1 MTQQQAPRSPERH
14 TTPTGSN
21 TSASAVERN
30 GIDPVPDTE
39 RHGTP
44 RSLFWPWAAS
54 GLSLLGIAYGIYVMG
69 LGLNAWQAVV
79 TGTVGYVLSFVLV
92 GLVSVAG
99 ARTGAPTMAIG
110 RAAFGRQGNKL
121 PTVFGYVS
129 NVGWETVLVALSSLG
144 GATVLARVSPAL
156 FARADG
162 RTPTTGAQALCFAVT
177 AVSVVVVGVYGHAL
191 IMKVQKYL
199 TAAITVMTVAYM
211 VLTAGR
217 IHPSALLEGR
227 PGGFG
232 TAVGGVVFAMTLLGL
247 GWVNCGADYSRYLPL
262 DSSGRAITG
271 WTTLGGVLAPVV
283 LLVFGVLLN
292 AGDPKLAAAAA
303 ADPVGALAAALP
315 TWFLV
320 PYLLTAI
327 GGFASGAIMD
337 IYSSGMSLLALGVP
351 VRRHLA
357 VLVDGALMAVG
368 GWYVLFVSPGFFA
381 TFQAFLSV
389 VGVAMAAWTAVFLV
403 ARWRGRR
410 SRSGPSAAPSAGWP
424 AVLSLTVASVVGL
437 GLVTSA
443 DPNIARAVGFLL
455 TDRAAHG
462 TPGAMNIG
470 VVAAL
475 LVAGVLYA
483 VTAPLAHRPTA
494 PEETDEQSAH
504 QSPARRPRVLRRTR
518 RRLGRQVPR

>member
-1 MTQQQAPRSPERH
+1 MGDHVRMTQQWAPQSSGRRAVSA
-14 TTPTGSN
+14 GAN
-21 TSASAVERN
+21 TSAAAVERN
-30 GIDPVPDTE
+30 GINPVPDAE

-54 GLSLLGIAYGIYVMG
+54 GLSLLSIAYGIYVTG

-79 TGTVGYVLSFVLV
+79 TGTLGYVLSFLLV

-99 ARTGAPTMAIG
+99 ARTGEPTMAIG
-110 RAAFGRQGNKL
+110 RAAFGRRGNKL
-121 PTVFGYVS
+121 PTVFSYLS

-144 GATVLARVSPAL
+144 GAAILARVSPAV

-177 AVSVVVVGVYGHAL
+177 AVSVVVVGIYGHAL

-199 TAAITVMTVAYM
+199 TAAITVMTAAYL
-211 VLTAGR
+211 VLMADR
-217 IHPSALLEGR
+217 IHPSALLAGR
-227 PGGFG
+227 PGGLG
-232 TAVGGVVFAMTLLGL
+232 TAIGGVVFAITLLGL
-247 GWVNCGADYSRYLPL
+247 GWVNCGADYSRYLPRG
-262 DSSGRAITG
+262 SSGRAITG
-271 WTTLGGVLAPVV
+271 WTTLGGVLAPVA

-292 AGDPKLAAAAA
+292 ADDPRLAAAAA

-357 VLVDGALMAVG
+357 VLVDGALMTVG
-368 GWYVLFVSPGFFA
+368 GWYVLFVSPSFFA

-389 VGVAMAAWTAVFLV
+389 VGVAMAAWTSVFLV
-403 ARWRGRR
+403 QRWRDRR
-410 SRSGPSAAPSAGWP
+410 SGSGPSAAPAIGWP
-424 AVLSLTVASVVGL
+424 AVLSLAVATVVGL
-437 GLVTSA
+437 GLITSA

-462 TPGAMNIG
+462 TLGAMNLG

-475 LVAGVLYA
+475 FVAGILYA

-494 PEETDEQSAH
+494 PEGD
-504 QSPARRPRVLRRTR
+504 R
-518 RRLGRQVPR
+518 